1 MAGTAYNRAMS
12 KRDTDVL
19 VLGGGVI
26 GLSCAF
32 YLLRAGRSVRVLE
45 RGGVGEA
52 TSHGNC
58 GTLTPSHAAPLASSA
73 TLVKGLKWM
82 LRPDAPLYIRPRAD
96 PALAAWLLRFS
107 ARCNRTDWWRSA
119 RAKGALLTRS
129 RALIEQLVREEG
141 LDCGFQASGLRYVYR
156 DEKFFAADRDG
167 LDDLRE
173 LGVESR
179 LLDRAALGAAEPA
192 LREGMAG
199 AIEFS
204 DDAQLRPE
212 RYTAELARRVR
223 ELGGEIVESA
233 AVETLEVERGAVT
246 GARTAQGVERAREV
260 LVALGPWSANFLAPH
275 GIRLPIQPGKGY
287 SQTYSPPALKPNM
300 PLVLREHSVCV
311 TAWDDGF
318 RLGSTME
325 FSGYD
330 ASLNDRRLAALER
343 GARDYLREPV
353 GPQLRERWYGWRPM
367 TYDDLPILGAAPR
380 LSKLWLAT
388 GHGMM
393 GMGMSA
399 VTGEMLAALIAGQAP
414 SLDPAPYAATRF

>member
-1 MAGTAYNRAMS
+1 MNN
-12 KRDTDVL
+12 RDTDVL
-19 VLGGGVI
+19 VLGGGAI
-26 GLSCAF
+26 GMACAL

-45 RGGVGEA
+45 RGGVGDA

-58 GTLTPSHAAPLASSA
+58 GTLTPSHAAPLASPA

-82 LRPDAPLYIRPRAD
+82 WRPDAPLYIRPRAD
-96 PALAAWLLRFS
+96 PALAAWLLRFA
-107 ARCNRTDWWRSA
+107 ARCNRGDWWRSA
-119 RAKGALLTRS
+119 RAKGALLLRS
-129 RALIEQLVREEG
+129 RALIEELVRAEG
-141 LDCGFQASGLRYVYR
+141 LDCGFAASGLRYVYR
-156 DEKFFAADRDG
+156 EERNFAQDREG

-173 LGVESR
+173 LGIESY
-179 LLDRAALGAAEPA
+179 LQDGAQLAAAEPA

-199 AIEFS
+199 AIVFP

-223 ELGGEIVESA
+223 ELGGVVEEGVAVES
-233 AVETLEVERGAVT
+233 LEVERGEVV
-246 GARTAQGVERAREV
+246 GVRTASGVQRAREV
-260 LVALGPWSANFLAPH
+260 LVALGPWSARFLAPH
-275 GIRLPIQPGKGY
+275 GISLPIQPGKGY
-287 SQTYSPPALKPNM
+287 SQTYSKPALLPAM

-311 TAWDDGF
+311 TAWEDGF

-330 ASLNDRRLAALER
+330 ESLNARRLAALER

-353 GPQLRERWYGWRPM
+353 GPRLRERWYGWRPM
-367 TYDDLPILGAAPR
+367 TFDDLPVLGAAPK
-380 LSKLWLAT
+380 LSRLWLAT

-399 VTGEMLAALIAGQAP
+399 VTGEMLAALICGREPA
-414 SLDPAPYAATRF
+414 LDPAPYSATRF

>member
-1 MAGTAYNRAMS
+1 MNNG
-12 KRDTDVL
+12 DTDVL

-26 GLSCAF
+26 GLSCAL

-45 RGGVGEA
+45 RDGVGEA
-52 TSHGNC
+52 PTHGNS
-58 GTLTPSHAAPLASSA
+58 GTLTPSHAGPLASPG
-73 TLVKGLKWM
+73 TLLKGLKWM
-82 LRPDAPLYIRPRAD
+82 LRPDAPLYIKPRFD

-107 ARCNRTDWWRSA
+107 ARCNRADWWRSA
-119 RAKGALLTRS
+119 RAKGALLLRS
-129 RALIEQLVREEG
+129 RELIETLVREEG

-156 DEKFFAADRDG
+156 EERNFAQDREGLAD
-167 LDDLRE
+167 LHE
-173 LGVESR
+173 LGIASR
-179 LLDRAALGAAEPA
+179 LLDGAQLAAAEPA

-199 AIEFS
+199 AIEFPG
-204 DDAQLRPE
+204 DAQLRPE

-223 ELGGEIVESA
+223 ELGGVVEEGV
-233 AVETLEVERGAVT
+233 AVEALELERGTVV
-246 GARTAQGVERAREV
+246 GARTGNGVQSARDV
-260 LVALGPWSANFLAPH
+260 LVALGPWSARLLAPH

-287 SQTYSPPALKPNM
+287 SQTYSKPSVMPNM

-311 TAWDDGF
+311 TAWEDGF

-330 ASLNDRRLAALER
+330 ESLNAMRLAALER

-367 TYDDLPILGAAPR
+367 TWDDLPILGAAPKLQR
-380 LSKLWLAT
+380 LWLAA

-399 VTGEMLAALIAGQAP
+399 VTGEMLADLVCGREPA
-414 SLDPAPYAATRF
+414 LDPGPYSATRFA

>member
-1 MAGTAYNRAMS
+1 MNS
-12 KRDTDVL
+12 RDTDVL
-19 VLGGGVI
+19 VLGGGVV
-26 GLSCAF
+26 GLSCAL

-45 RGGVGEA
+45 RGSVGGE

-58 GTLTPSHAAPLASSA
+58 GTLTPSHAPPLASAASLA
-73 TLVKGLKWM
+73 KGLKWM

-96 PALAAWLLRFS
+96 PALAAWLLRFA
-107 ARCNRTDWWRSA
+107 ARCNRRDWWRSA
-119 RAKGALLTRS
+119 RAKGALLQRS
-129 RALIEQLVREEG
+129 RRLIEELVRSEG
-141 LDCGFQASGLRYVYR
+141 LDCGFVASGLRYVYR
-156 DEKFFAADRDG
+156 DPRVFEPDLQG
-167 LDDLRE
+167 LADLRE
-173 LGVESR
+173 LGVASR
-179 LLDRAALGAAEPA
+179 VLDGAALAAAEPA

-199 AIEFS
+199 AIEFP

-223 ELGGEIVESA
+223 ELGGEIDEGV
-233 AVETLEVERGAVT
+233 AVEALEVTEGLVS
-246 GARTAQGVERAREV
+246 GARCAQGTARARDV
-260 LVALGPWSANFLAPH
+260 LVALGPWSARFLAPY

-287 SQTYSPPALKPNM
+287 SQTYSSPELAPNM

-311 TAWDDGF
+311 TAWADGF

-330 ASLNDRRLAALER
+330 DSLNDTRLAALER

-353 GPQLRERWYGWRPM
+353 GPQLRERWFGWRPM
-367 TYDDLPILGAAPR
+367 TVDDLPLLGAAPR
-380 LSKLWLAT
+380 LQRLWLAT

-399 VTGEMLAALIAGQAP
+399 VTGEMLAALITGQETA
-414 SLDPAPYAATRF
+414 LDPAPYRTTRFG

>member
-1 MAGTAYNRAMS
+1 MN

-26 GLSCAF
+26 GLSCAL

-45 RGGVGEA
+45 RDRIGEA

-58 GTLTPSHAAPLASSA
+58 GTLTPSHAPPLASPGV
-73 TLVKGLKWM
+73 LLKGLKWM

-96 PALAAWLLRFS
+96 PALASRLLHFA
-107 ARCNRTDWWRSA
+107 ARCNRKDRWRSA

-129 RALIEQLVREEG
+129 RALIEALVRDEG
-141 LDCGFQASGLRYVYR
+141 LDCGFQPCGLRYVYR
-156 DEKFFAADRDG
+156 GERVFAQDRAA
-167 LDDLRE
+167 LADLRE

-179 LLDRAALGAAEPA
+179 LLDGATLAADEPA

-199 AIEFS
+199 AIEFPQ
-204 DDAQLRPE
+204 DAQLRPE
-212 RYTAELARRVR
+212 RYTSELARRVR
-223 ELGGEIVESA
+223 ELGGVIVEDA
-233 AVETLEVERGAVT
+233 DVQALEVERGAVV
-246 GARTAQGVERAREV
+246 GARLAQNVERARAV
-260 LVALGPWSANFLAPH
+260 LVALGPWSARFLAPH

-287 SQTYSPPALKPNM
+287 SQTYSKPALIPNM

-330 ASLNDRRLAALER
+330 DSLNDTRLAALER
-343 GARDYLREPV
+343 AARQYLREPV
-353 GPQLRERWYGWRPM
+353 GPLLRERWYGWRPM
-367 TYDDLPILGAAPR
+367 TWDDLPLLGAARR
-380 LSKLWLAT
+380 LPGLWLAA

-399 VTGEMLAALIAGQAP
+399 VTGEMLAQMLTGQETA
-414 SLDPAPYAATRF
+414 LDPAPYSPTRF

>member
-1 MAGTAYNRAMS
+1 MDS
-12 KRDTDVL
+12 RDTDVL

-26 GLSCAF
+26 GLACAL

-45 RGGVGEA
+45 RGVVGGE

-58 GTLTPSHAAPLASSA
+58 GTLTPSHAPPLASPASLA
-73 TLVKGLKWM
+73 KGLKWM
-82 LRPDAPLYIRPRAD
+82 LRPDAPLYIRPRVD
-96 PALAAWLLRFS
+96 PALAAWLLRF
-107 ARCNRTDWWRSA
+107 AGRCNRRDWWRTA
-119 RAKGALLTRS
+119 RVKGALLQRS
-129 RALIEQLVREEG
+129 RRLIEGLVQDEG
-141 LDCGFQASGLRYVYR
+141 LECGFAASGLRYVYR
-156 DEKFFAADRDG
+156 HAQGFDVDREG
-167 LDDLRE
+167 LDELRE
-173 LGVESR
+173 LGIAAKV
-179 LLDRAALGAAEPA
+179 LDGSALAAAEPA

-199 AIEFS
+199 AIEFP

-223 ELGGEIVESA
+223 ELGGSIEEGVQVA
-233 AVETLEVERGAVT
+233 GLELEGDRVR
-246 GARTAQGVERAREV
+246 GARTAKGVERAGEV
-260 LVALGPWSANFLAPH
+260 LVALGPWSARFLAPY

-287 SQTYSPPALKPNM
+287 SQTYSRPALVPNM

-330 ASLNDRRLAALER
+330 DSLNPTRLAALER

-353 GPQLRERWYGWRPM
+353 GPALRERWFGWRPM
-367 TYDDLPILGAAPR
+367 TYDDLPLLGPAPR
-380 LSKLWLAT
+380 LRSLWLAT

-399 VTGEMLAALIAGQAP
+399 VTGELLADLICGRAP
-414 SLDPAPYAATRF
+414 AFDPAPVSAMRFA

>member
-1 MAGTAYNRAMS
+1 MN

-26 GLSCAF
+26 GLSCAY

-45 RGGVGEA
+45 RAGVGEA

-73 TLVKGLKWM
+73 TLLKGLKWM

-96 PALAAWLLRFS
+96 PALAAWLLRFAS
-107 ARCNRTDWWRSA
+107 RCNRGDWWRSA
-119 RAKGALLTRS
+119 RAKGALLSRS
-129 RALIEQLVREEG
+129 RALIEALVREEQ

-156 DEKFFAADRDG
+156 DEGFFAEDRAG

-173 LGVESR
+173 LGVDSR
-179 LLDRAALGAAEPA
+179 LLDGAALAAAEPA
-192 LREGMAG
+192 LHDGMAG
-199 AIEFS
+199 AIEFP

-223 ELGGEIVESA
+223 ELGGEIVEGA
-233 AVETLEVERGAVT
+233 PVEALEVERGAVV
-246 GARTAQGVERAREV
+246 GVRGRQGVERAREV

-275 GIRLPIQPGKGY
+275 GLRLPIQPGKGY
-287 SQTYSPPALKPNM
+287 SQTYSPPARVPNM

-311 TAWDDGF
+311 TAWGDGF

-330 ASLNDRRLAALER
+330 QSLNATRLAALER

-353 GPQLRERWYGWRPM
+353 GPALRERWYGWRPM
-367 TYDDLPILGAAPR
+367 TFDDLPILGAAPR
-380 LSKLWLAT
+380 LRNLWLAT

-399 VTGEMLAALIAGQAP
+399 VTGELLAALLCGREAA
-414 SLDPAPYAATRF
+414 LDPAPYSATRF

>member
-1 MAGTAYNRAMS
+1 MS

-45 RGGVGEA
+45 RAGAGDA

-58 GTLTPSHAAPLASSA
+58 GTLTPSHAAPLASPA
-73 TLVKGLKWM
+73 TLLKGLKWM

-96 PALAAWLLRFS
+96 PALAAWLLRFAS
-107 ARCNRTDWWRSA
+107 RCNRRDWWRSA
-119 RAKGALLTRS
+119 RAKGALLVRS
-129 RALIEQLVREEG
+129 RELIGQLVREEG
-141 LDCGFQASGLRYVYR
+141 LDCGFKDSGLRYVYR
-156 DEKFFAADRDG
+156 DEEFFAEDRAG
-167 LDDLRE
+167 LEDLRE
-173 LGVESR
+173 LGVASR
-179 LLDRAALGAAEPA
+179 VLDGAQLAAAEPA

-199 AIEFS
+199 AIEFP

-223 ELGGEIVESA
+223 ELGGEIVEGA
-233 AVETLEVERGAVT
+233 AVEALLVERGAVV
-246 GARTAQGVERAREV
+246 GARTVQGEERAPDV
-260 LVALGPWSANFLAPH
+260 IVALGPWSSNFLAPY
-275 GIRLPIQPGKGY
+275 GVRLPIQPGKGY
-287 SQTYSPPALKPNM
+287 SQTYSPPSPAPNM

-311 TAWDDGF
+311 TAWEDGF

-330 ASLNDRRLAALER
+330 EALNLTRLEALER

-367 TYDDLPILGAAPR
+367 TYDDLPVLGATPKLQR
-380 LSKLWLAT
+380 LWLAT

-399 VTGEMLAALIAGQAP
+399 VTGEMLAAMVCGRATA
-414 SLDPAPYAATRF
+414 LDPAPYLVTRF

>member
-1 MAGTAYNRAMS
+1 MNS
-12 KRDTDVL
+12 RDTDVL

-26 GLSCAF
+26 GLACAY

-45 RGGVGEA
+45 RGAVGGE

-58 GTLTPSHAAPLASSA
+58 GTLTPSHAPPLASAASLA
-73 TLVKGLKWM
+73 KGLKWM

-96 PALAAWLLRFS
+96 PALAAWLLRF
-107 ARCNRTDWWRSA
+107 AGRCNRRDWWRTA
-119 RAKGALLTRS
+119 RVKGALLQRS
-129 RALIEQLVREEG
+129 RELIEGLVRSEG
-141 LDCGFQASGLRYVYR
+141 LDCGFRASGLRYVYR
-156 DEKFFAADRDG
+156 HARGFDEDRAG

-173 LGVESR
+173 LGVDSR
-179 LLDRAALGAAEPA
+179 VLDGAALAASEPA

-199 AIEFS
+199 AIEFP

-223 ELGGEIVESA
+223 ELGGRIEEGVAVLGLEIEGDRVA
-233 AVETLEVERGAVT
+233 
-246 GARTAQGVERAREV
+246 GARTASGVERARDV
-260 LVALGPWSANFLAPH
+260 LVAFGPWSARFLAAY

-287 SQTYSPPALKPNM
+287 SQTYSPPTLVPNM

-311 TAWDDGF
+311 TAWGDGF

-330 ASLNDRRLAALER
+330 ASLNATRLAALER

-353 GPQLRERWYGWRPM
+353 GPQLRERWFGWRPM
-367 TYDDLPILGAAPR
+367 TYDDLPLLGAAPR
-380 LSKLWLAT
+380 LQGLWLAT

-399 VTGEMLAALIAGQAP
+399 VTGELLADLICGREP
-414 SLDPAPYAATRF
+414 KFDPAPVRATRFA